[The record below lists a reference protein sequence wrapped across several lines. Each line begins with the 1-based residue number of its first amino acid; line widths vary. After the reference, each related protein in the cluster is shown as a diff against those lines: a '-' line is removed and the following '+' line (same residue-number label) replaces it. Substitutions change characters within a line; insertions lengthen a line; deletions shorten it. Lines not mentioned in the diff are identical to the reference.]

1 MAHKLLASMAS
12 MALIA
17 CMALASCSSPAEKIV
32 KIYEDAI
39 EQLNATDDPHLASE
53 IMDKACDEADE
64 IRLSKDFNPTEEEVN
79 VYLEARD
86 RLRNAHIKALNRK
99 FIREYNSGK
108 YSKSSE
114 PQNSE
119 LDYDNNYGGGVEE
132 DENYGDDLD
141 EAYESGETATDTFV
155 LFFAQGT
162 LNLQDVNCVDDLM
175 EELERFGVFDKSAFT
190 EQELTYPLVF
200 DNRVEMADA
209 VENYFET
216 LMPIVK
222 KYLGDMG
229 ADLQEAKQDMT
240 EGIYEAKTI
249 SDLF

>member
-1 MAHKLLASMAS
+1 MAS

-17 CMALASCSSPAEKIV
+17 CMALTSCSSPAEKIV

-114 PQNSE
+114 PQDSE
-119 LDYDNNYGGGVEE
+119 LDYDNNYGGG
-132 DENYGDDLD
+132 
-141 EAYESGETATDTFV
+141 SKKTRITATTSTKHTK
-155 LFFAQGT
+155 A
-162 LNLQDVNCVDDLM
+162 
-175 EELERFGVFDKSAFT
+175 
-190 EQELTYPLVF
+190 
-200 DNRVEMADA
+200 
-209 VENYFET
+209 
-216 LMPIVK
+216 
-222 KYLGDMG
+222 
-229 ADLQEAKQDMT
+229 AKRLRIHSYCFSPKAPS
-240 EGIYEAKTI
+240 IYRT
-249 SDLF
+249 